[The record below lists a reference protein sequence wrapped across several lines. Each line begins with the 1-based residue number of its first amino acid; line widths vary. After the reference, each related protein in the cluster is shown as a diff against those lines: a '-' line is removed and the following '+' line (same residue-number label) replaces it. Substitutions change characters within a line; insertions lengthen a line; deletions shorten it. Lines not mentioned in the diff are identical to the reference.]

1 MKKYVCNSNIFIYFC
16 AQFES
21 KQHQLVDNL
30 IAKHPKSNTFR
41 EHPQGNR
48 TQYTDTFHAKQ
59 AYSIY
64 IPIARKYF
72 NSQEYS
78 HQSMNITEKILA
90 RASKKSSVSPD
101 DVRLNMLV
109 LQCFAIRLSTS

>member
-48 TQYTDTFHAKQ
+48 TWYTDTFHAKQ

-78 HQSMNITEKILA
+78 HQSMNITEKNLHA
-90 RASKKSSVSPD
+90 QHDVSGPGVIKVFEKLEKQGI
-101 DVRLNMLV
+101 DVSRQN
-109 LQCFAIRLSTS
+109 